1 MATVVEAA
9 CPGCKRVLRIPAEWM
24 HQAVRCKHCGIV
36 VCARPTAVP
45 ASPLPASPHVAA
57 VRAAVPTPPSPSGTA
72 STIFANL
79 DDQGDAMVRPH
90 WRRRRWR
97 GPIVWGVFLAAAVV
111 LCIVFWPQIRNLTN
125 QATTEIAA
133 LDEQEKSAKNPPPT
147 DRTERKAEEPKP
159 SEPPKTEPVKKD
171 PPKKEPAKKEQP
183 KKQPAGKDAPRT
195 DPPKKTDK
203 PKHDP
208 PTEPPARST
217 KDFPRR
223 ALTISVNNYLFLN
236 PINYGSPLPKSNSV
250 RTLLERFTSGLRV
263 PMGQSFEL
271 SDAAAMGRARP
282 PVKAAIEK
290 ALTDFLATS
299 RPQDRIIVLL
309 IAHTVEVDGEVYVI
323 PLEGDQESKDG
334 LIPLTWILGKLGA
347 ASARQKI
354 LILDTC
360 RFNPTRGQERPGG
373 GPMSEK
379 LDAMLKD
386 PPPGL
391 QVWTACVAGQQSY
404 EFDSSAN
411 GNVNNGLFL
420 DCLQRALMN
429 EGSVQ
434 RPDEPIR
441 LDPLVAKVNGLMK
454 SELDPLK
461 LVQTSRL
468 TGKEVD
474 SGAPYDPNQ
483 PPAAKIAIEV
493 PRPSAE
499 GVAPLADVRA
509 ILKDIDVPPIKL
521 TNDGMLM
528 RAESMPPFSAK
539 ALAEY
544 KDDGAKTPFRE
555 AVEKARATLNQ
566 QLKGKRLQEEWQMI
580 GDENK
585 HKAFVKDFQEKELAR
600 TLRELEEELADL
612 GKAGKEG
619 RKEEKSKR
627 WQANYDYILARLEA
641 QIAYLYEY
649 NSALG
654 EMRKELPERGPNG
667 WRLASQS
674 KQTGD
679 AAGRKL
685 GTESRKLLDKLAKDN
700 PGTPWEIVAKRDRLT
715 NLGLKWQPNK

>member
-1 MATVVEAA
+1 MLLA
-9 CPGCKRVLRIPAEWM
+9 
-24 HQAVRCKHCGIV
+24 
-36 VCARPTAVP
+36 
-45 ASPLPASPHVAA
+45 VAA
-57 VRAAVPTPPSPSGTA
+57 AL
-72 STIFANL
+72 I
-79 DDQGDAMVRPH
+79 
-90 WRRRRWR
+90 
-97 GPIVWGVFLAAAVV
+97 GVL
-111 LCIVFWPQIRNLTN
+111 WPQLKNLAN
-125 QATTEIAA
+125 QATSEIAS
-133 LDEQEKSAKNPPPT
+133 LDEQEKPAKSPPPA
-147 DRTERKAEEPKP
+147 ERKAEDPKP
-159 SEPPKTEPVKKD
+159 SEPPKKE
-171 PPKKEPAKKEQP
+171 PPKKEPPKKEPTKKEQP
-183 KKQPAGKDAPRT
+183 KKEPAAKDTPRS
-195 DPPKKTDK
+195 DPPKKQDK
-203 PKHDP
+203 PKRDP
-208 PTEPPARST
+208 AADPPARST

-236 PINYGSPLPKSNSV
+236 PINYGSPLRKSNSV

-263 PMGQSFEL
+263 PMEQNFEL

-290 ALTDFLATS
+290 TLNDFIATS

-309 IAHTVEVDGEVYVI
+309 IAHSVEIDGEVYVI
-323 PLEGDQESKDG
+323 PLEGDQDAKDG
-334 LIPLTWILGKLGA
+334 LISLTWILGKLAA

-354 LILDTC
+354 LVLDTC

-373 GPMSEK
+373 GPMGEK
-379 LDAMLKD
+379 LDAMLKE
-386 PPPGL
+386 PPSGL

-420 DCLQRALMN
+420 DCLQRALTN
-429 EGSVQ
+429 EGSTR

-441 LDPLVAKVNGLMK
+441 LDPLVAKVNALMQA
-454 SELDPLK
+454 ELDPLK

-468 TGKEVD
+468 AGTEVD
-474 SGAPYDPNQ
+474 GGAPYDPTQ
-483 PPAAKIAIEV
+483 PPAAKLSIEV
-493 PRPSAE
+493 PRPSSE
-499 GVAPLADVRA
+499 GVAPLAEVRT
-509 ILKDIDVPPIKL
+509 ILKEIDVPPIKL
-521 TNDGMLM
+521 TNDDMLM

-555 AVEKARATLNQ
+555 AVEKTRATLNQ

-600 TLRELEEELADL
+600 TLRELEEALDDL
-612 GKAGKEG
+612 RKVGKEG

-627 WQANYDYILARLEA
+627 WLANYDYILARLEA

-649 NSALG
+649 DSALG

-674 KQTGD
+674 KQNGD

-685 GTESRKLLDKLAKDN
+685 GTESKKLLDKLAKEH